1 MEERFNKTWLFSHND
16 LDGYAC
22 NIVSRAILLEY
33 TSELVEMNCDY
44 SKIDNKIRECMP
56 EIDKENDLV
65 IVSDIS
71 WNKTSTDITDFM
83 KSIPEGHLVIA
94 DHHKSSEWIGKEIE
108 SNFIHTVEGSLC
120 GCQILMHLLTV
131 MGFHCTDKIRND
143 LVWFTDTVGDWDLW
157 KWADKPEVQNQTS
170 VGNLL
175 YQPAPHLSAWFEWEV
190 KYFGTM
196 DFVETVMSLMME
208 KRKISFGLSEK
219 YLDSGFKEYLKQTR
233 DTLYDAS
240 RHYYRFTIPSY
251 RVTRPFAR
259 KDLEALLFVLPE
271 GCQQKSLL
279 SMIANNNIKK
289 SGYRDYDCIAIW
301 VEGDENISLR
311 YPTRGTDLSDALK
324 TCCWGGGGHKEQ
336 AGTIPGRSYMEEICK
351 WNTLWNL

>member
-1 MEERFNKTWLFSHND
+1 MEERFRKVWLFSHND

-22 NIVSRAILLEY
+22 NIVTRACLDGY
-33 TSELVEMNCDY
+33 TCGIIENNCDY
-44 SKIDNKIRECMP
+44 STIEDTIRFYIKQIDI
-56 EIDKENDLV
+56 ENDLV

-71 WNKTSTDITDFM
+71 WRKTADDITDFM
-83 KSIPEGHLVIA
+83 KSIPYGHLVIA
-94 DHHKSSEWIGKEIE
+94 DHHKSSEWIGKELDR
-108 SNFIHTVEGSLC
+108 FGVETFEGDLC

-143 LVWFTDTVGDWDLW
+143 LVWFTDTVCDWDLW

-170 VGNLL
+170 IGNLL

-190 KYFGTM
+190 KYFGTT
-196 DFVETVMSLMME
+196 DFIESVMSLMME

-219 YLDSGFKEYLKQTR
+219 YLDSGFKEYIA
-233 DTLYDAS
+233 DTSNALFSAS
-240 RHYYRFTIPSY
+240 HRYYRFRIPSQ
-251 RVTRPFAR
+251 RFTEPFAR

-279 SMIANNNIKK
+279 SMIANRLVTDRNI
-289 SGYRDYDCIAIW
+289 SDYDCIAIW

-311 YPTRGTDLSDALK
+311 YPTRGIVPACSL
-324 TCCWGGGGHKEQ
+324 
-336 AGTIPGRSYMEEICK
+336 
-351 WNTLWNL
+351 